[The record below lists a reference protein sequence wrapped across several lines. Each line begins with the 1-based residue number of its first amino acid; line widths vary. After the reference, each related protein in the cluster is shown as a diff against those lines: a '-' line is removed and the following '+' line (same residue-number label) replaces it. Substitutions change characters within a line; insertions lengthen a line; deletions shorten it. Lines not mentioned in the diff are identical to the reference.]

1 MNVSGLLVKP
11 VALLLTAVIA
21 SCGGER
27 DCVSSAIGGLR
38 ANAYVFVV
46 DATGASIPDPVV
58 RYSVDAAAF
67 VPADC
72 IGNECVLGINAA
84 PGNYRYVVQ
93 TSKDGYVPRE
103 DSLSITISSSSC
115 PPIQR
120 FTITLQ
126 RAS

>member
-1 MNVSGLLVKP
+1 MSTSNRLRSIAAILSLGI
-11 VALLLTAVIA
+11 IA
-21 SCGGER
+21 SCGGEKQ
-27 DCVSSAIGGLR
+27 CASTGFPVP
-38 ANAYVFVV
+38 NAVVFVV
-46 DATGASIPDPVV
+46 DSTGASIPDPIV
-58 RYSVDAAAF
+58 RYSVDGAAF
-67 VPADC
+67 LPAEC
-72 IGNECVLGINAA
+72 EGSACVLGGNAA

>member
-11 VALLLTAVIA
+11 AALLLTAVIA

-27 DCVSSAIGGLR
+27 YCASSAGPS

-84 PGNYRYVVQ
+84 PGNYQYLVQ

-103 DSLSITISSSSC
+103 DSLSISISSSC
-115 PPIQR
+115 QPIQR
-120 FTITLQ
+120 FMITLQ